1 MVKPFRA
8 ITQSPIPRE
17 HTKGPTGALAIQKI
31 FQLVHL
37 GLRFL
42 DLLLERREIKAGQL
56 AVVDHV

>member
-8 ITQSPIPRE
+8 ITQLPISRE
-17 HTKGPTGALAIQKI
+17 HTKGPAGALAIQKI

-42 DLLLERREIKAGQL
+42 DLLLERGEIKTGQL
-56 AVVDHV
+56 AVIDHV